1 MVRKAV
7 VRRLGLLGY
16 DTQHASNG
24 PEAIKL
30 LNTSAQFDLVLTDIV
45 MDGGMSGYDVARWV
59 KTNRPECKVIL
70 TSGYNELV
78 ADASDAEFSKL
89 KLLLKPHSVAELQSA
104 LAEAFSEV
112 AGNAVTDEEKVS

>member
-1 MVRKAV
+1 
-7 VRRLGLLGY
+7 
-16 DTQHASNG
+16 
-24 PEAIKL
+24 
-30 LNTSAQFDLVLTDIV
+30 